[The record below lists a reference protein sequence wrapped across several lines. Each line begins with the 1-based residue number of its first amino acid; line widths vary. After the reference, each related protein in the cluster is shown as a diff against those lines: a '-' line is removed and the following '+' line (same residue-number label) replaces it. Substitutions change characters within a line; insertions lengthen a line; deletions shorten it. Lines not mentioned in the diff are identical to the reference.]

1 VNEACAWVPELYSC
15 GCVDGNWVAVSCMN
29 RVGCDVV
36 AVLIKET
43 RVLLS
48 SSLWRGKCAARVNLN

>member
-1 VNEACAWVPELYSC
+1 VPELYSC